1 MLITVSVRRFYAPF
15 CTDFVRQRL
24 ISPQASA
31 RWWRMLTIV
40 VNGLRT
46 FTNDGEISTNEMSSN
61 IRIEK
66 TCEWCGKQFTAQT
79 TVTRFCSKRCA
90 EHSYKERMRQQKIQQ
105 ANSAVP
111 SKISAIKEK
120 DYLTVAE
127 TAQVL
132 GMTRQGVYKLIY
144 RGDLVAAKLS
154 SRLTLIK
161 RDSIDKML
169 DSFPYTKRESNEK
182 KTINEFYTRADIRE
196 KYGVKDSWIYKV
208 VAENNVPKT
217 ILRGKAYFSKS
228 HIDRLFSAR
237 KENPEIT
244 EWYSVEDIQSKYGMT
259 LSAIYSLVSKIGIPK
274 RKEGPKVYYSKY
286 HFDVAKGAKSAED
299 VEFISVS
306 EAMEKYSLT
315 RDQLYHYVKTYKITK
330 LRCGKYVKLNAKE
343 LEVLFN
349 PEIQL

>member
-1 MLITVSVRRFYAPF
+1 
-15 CTDFVRQRL
+15 
-24 ISPQASA
+24 
-31 RWWRMLTIV
+31 
-40 VNGLRT
+40 
-46 FTNDGEISTNEMSSN
+46 MSSN

-66 TCEWCGKQFTAQT
+66 TCEWCGQQFTAQT

-111 SKISAIKEK
+111 SKISVINEK

-144 RGDLVAAKLS
+144 RGDLAAAKLS

-169 DSFPYTKRESNEK
+169 DGSPYKKRESNEK
-182 KTINEFYTRADIRE
+182 KMINEFYTRADIRE

-244 EWYSVEDIQSKYGMT
+244 EWYSVEDIQEKYGMT
-259 LSAIYSLVSKIGIPK
+259 LSAIYTLVSKIGIPK
-274 RKEGPKVYYSKY
+274 RKEGPKVYYYKY

-299 VEFISVS
+299 VEFISVP

-343 LEVLFN
+343 LEALFN